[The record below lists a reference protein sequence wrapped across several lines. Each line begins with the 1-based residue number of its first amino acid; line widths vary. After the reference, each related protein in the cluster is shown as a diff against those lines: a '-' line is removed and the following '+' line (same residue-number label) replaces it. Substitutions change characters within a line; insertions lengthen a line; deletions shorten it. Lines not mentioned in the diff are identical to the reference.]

1 MIEQDFP
8 KSTNK
13 YLKASMFQDQEIRL
27 TFIGWEKKG
36 NEDIEGQNG
45 KAGISWKQRLK
56 YQLRYSY
63 PEWALDEAGEKL
75 TDKSGNPFKN
85 KFYDPKYP
93 KGYSI
98 TYHFEEGQL
107 ESGSLPLFEAFCLV
121 RPKKGNTIL
130 ITRTGQERDTKW
142 KVKLKGTVQNASND
156 GLPEIQLGDETNEET
171 QLVDGEEAPF

>member
-85 KFYDPKYP
+85 KFY
-93 KGYSI
+93 
-98 TYHFEEGQL
+98 F
-107 ESGSLPLFEAFCLV
+107 
-121 RPKKGNTIL
+121 
-130 ITRTGQERDTKW
+130 TRYDA
-142 KVKLKGTVQNASND
+142 L
-156 GLPEIQLGDETNEET
+156 
-171 QLVDGEEAPF
+171 